1 MPYRSTIPDV
11 HTVAVLSLKGGGGKT
26 TVVLG
31 LASAALRRGVRTLVV
46 DLDPQCNSTATLDPA
61 DTEGSLVD
69 VLARPSLATLR
80 SAVAPSPW
88 GEGVDVLVGSEEVE
102 TLNHPE
108 PGTPKLAKLAK
119 ALEQVHGLVDD
130 GDPESVARAE
140 AFGAEILERCIEM
153 GGTITGEHGVGVEK
167 LDQMCTQ
174 FDPNT
179 RAAFV
184 AVKRAFDPAQLLN
197 PGKVIPTLHRC
208 AEYCRMR
215 VSSGKLPFAELP
227 RY

>member
-1 MPYRSTIPDV
+1 LI
-11 HTVAVLSLKGGGGKT
+11 LF
-26 TVVLG
+26 
-31 LASAALRRGVRTLVV
+31 
-46 DLDPQCNSTATLDPA
+46 
-61 DTEGSLVD
+61 
-69 VLARPSLATLR
+69 
-80 SAVAPSPW
+80 
-88 GEGVDVLVGSEEVE
+88 
-102 TLNHPE
+102 
-108 PGTPKLAKLAK
+108 
-119 ALEQVHGLVDD
+119 DD

-174 FDPNT
+174 FDRST
-179 RAAFV
+179 RDAFV

-208 AEYCRMR
+208 AEYGRMR
-215 VSSGKLPFAELP
+215 VSSGKTPFAELP